1 MITEFYKEHFNTLD
15 IPKDWQTSSKQYDYD
30 ELIGLAKCYAK
41 KEDVNQIRMEKELNY
56 LSEKIEYIKESI
68 NVGEGID
75 LTKKDIED
83 MDNEKII
90 LEDILNKLTE
100 IAIT

>member
-1 MITEFYKEHFNTLD
+1 
-15 IPKDWQTSSKQYDYD
+15 
-30 ELIGLAKCYAK
+30 
-41 KEDVNQIRMEKELNY
+41 MEKELNY

-83 MDNEKII
+83 IFDKQLSEQELIRKSDFVVANDPDKSVLKQCSII
-90 LEDILNKLTE
+90 LKNI
-100 IAIT
+100 IG